1 MRAETKQ
8 IISVL
13 VMFAAFLYPCL
24 SLAAQDNCNLP
35 QLMHQKK
42 DIATI
47 QHLEDEWSIAFIH
60 GDTDFMRCLLI
71 PQFTEISR
79 SGELKFLRDEL
90 DMAAKN
96 RGRNLTMPELPKAE
110 VLIYEN
116 VAVAYMLTT
125 IAGADGK
132 PHPRRNADSYI
143 WSGGQWHV
151 FFSEQTPVEKP

>member
-1 MRAETKQ
+1 MPALTKQ
-8 IISVL
+8 AVL
-13 VMFAAFLYPCL
+13 VLIIIATFPCL
-24 SLAAQDNCNLP
+24 SLRAQDNCDLP

-42 DIATI
+42 DVATI

-60 GDTDFMRCLLI
+60 GDTEFMRCLLI
-71 PQFTEISR
+71 PEFTEITR

-90 DMAAKN
+90 DMAARN
-96 RGRNLTMPELPKAE
+96 HGRNLPVPELPKAE

-116 VAVAYMLTT
+116 VAVAYALTT

-143 WSGGQWHV
+143 WTGGQWHV